1 MPIIDIRSLESVRD
15 NSEGSWSVASNTLE
29 NSSKLYA
36 YRVDFM
42 GENVSRISNIITRN
56 MMIQKSDAH
65 TEESHQI

>member
-65 TEESHQI
+65 TEKSHQI